1 MLIWIQNN
9 AEVLRHPSRKRH
21 LRRWQNF
28 LLKSLLYNLGNIC
41 FREFLSVPWGYF
53 LSKCYTETFSEL
65 EINLVKIYDQFV
77 TTVTPRV
84 CTYKHTHYSW
94 ENIIFQYKT
103 CYRLLSIH
111 ETRCQPLLPINTPGS
126 FFVLCFHSL
135 LVPKC
140 PGFCWGGGLL
150 KITSWWRYGE
160 NNYLIPEDPVH
171 GYLNICSE
179 PRKYDIIKMCT
190 YTSSYN

>member
-21 LRRWQNF
+21 LRRWQNV

-111 ETRCQPLLPINTPGS
+111 ETRCQPLLPTTPLAHFLFFVSIHFWSQNVRVFAGGGS
-126 FFVLCFHSL
+126 FKKNF
-135 LVPKC
+135 LVKLR
-140 PGFCWGGGLL
+140 G
-150 KITSWWRYGE
+150 K
-160 NNYLIPEDPVH
+160 
-171 GYLNICSE
+171 
-179 PRKYDIIKMCT
+179 
-190 YTSSYN
+190 